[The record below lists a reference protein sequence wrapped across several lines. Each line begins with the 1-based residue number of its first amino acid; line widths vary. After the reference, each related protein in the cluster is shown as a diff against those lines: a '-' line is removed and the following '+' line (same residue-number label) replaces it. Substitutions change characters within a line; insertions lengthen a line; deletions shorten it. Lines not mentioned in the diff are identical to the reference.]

1 MTQIQ
6 SAKLNGRDPYA
17 YLKDVLIRLPTPL
30 ISYYRKT
37 GRRRS
42 VARCGG
48 WTFTYVVPVSQ
59 ENLPDTM
66 LSLIS
71 KNDMPE
77 PVNAGCYWEKDVGK
91 YDVVA

>member
-1 MTQIQ
+1 
-6 SAKLNGRDPYA
+6 
-17 YLKDVLIRLPTPL
+17 
-30 ISYYRKT
+30 
-37 GRRRS
+37 
-42 VARCGG
+42 
-48 WTFTYVVPVSQ
+48 
-59 ENLPDTM
+59 M